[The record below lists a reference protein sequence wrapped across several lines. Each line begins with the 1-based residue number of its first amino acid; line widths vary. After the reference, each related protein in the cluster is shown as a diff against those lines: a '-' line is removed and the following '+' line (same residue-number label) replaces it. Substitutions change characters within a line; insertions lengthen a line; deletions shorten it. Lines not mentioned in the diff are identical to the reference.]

1 MQAVDKETFS
11 YWVTHPDDLTP
22 TDLQVLQ
29 ESLSQFPYC
38 QSLYTLTAKA
48 ASLHRKSQTVSYTRL
63 AAAHAL
69 SRSALRK
76 LMDNEF
82 QWSDNLLTKLNEL
95 SARQVP
101 IPEDYQHES
110 YALFKSKLGY
120 SNGLVDLPLIRIP
133 EPTMPELVIP
143 EPDDS
148 TLSES
153 NLQHDLIQQ
162 SETEVPVPAPSPMEA
177 ARQRQIELIENFIK
191 NEPRLAPLRA
201 KLNDPV
207 EQVDLAERNQPVA
220 VGRGGLATESFARI
234 MLNQGKTAKAI
245 EIYEQLSLK
254 NPEKKA
260 YFADKISEIKA
271 GQA

>member
-11 YWVTHPDDLTP
+11 YWVTHPDDLTT

-29 ESLSQFPYC
+29 ESLVYYPYC
-38 QSLYTLTAKA
+38 QVLYTLTAKA

-82 QWSDNLLTKLNEL
+82 QWSDNLLSKLNEL

-110 YALFKSKLGY
+110 YAHFKSKL
-120 SNGLVDLPLIRIP
+120 NHGLVNLPLIQLP
-133 EPTMPELVIP
+133 EPTIPALVIP

-153 NLQHDLIQQ
+153 TLQQELIQH
-162 SETEVPVPAPSPMEA
+162 SEAELTAPSPMEA
-177 ARQRQIELIENFIK
+177 SRQRQTEIIENFIK

-207 EQVDLAERNQPVA
+207 EQVDLAKRNQPVA

-234 MLNQGKTAKAI
+234 MLNQGKTDKAI

-271 GQA
+271 GDAS